1 MAWATKCDRCGKY
14 FDHHQE
20 EVNGFAFM
28 VYDRVHDEYKT
39 DSDEKDLCPECVESL
54 EDWFHEIRSREIDE
68 RLGLHHED

>member
-28 VYDRVHDEYKT
+28 MYDRVRDEYEP
-39 DSDEKDLCPECVESL
+39 DGEVRDLCPECVESL
-54 EDWFHEIRSREIDE
+54 KKWYHEIRSREIDE
-68 RLGLHHED
+68 RLGLRHEV